1 MPTPLMAAP
10 LGCGGYTAPADAA
23 LLHGTAAHALDYDD
37 TNHPAY
43 AHPSAVLLP
52 ALLAVA
58 PLTDATG
65 ADLVSAYIVGFEMFG
80 KLVRALNTAHYIQ
93 GWHATCTFGPLA
105 AALASGRFLGLDA
118 HK

>member
-1 MPTPLMAAP
+1 MAVIARIDCMGCIIAVLAEPVSVQVGRHAPRSPMPTPLMAAP

-65 ADLVSAYIVGFEMFG
+65 DVKSAG
-80 KLVRALNTAHYIQ
+80 
-93 GWHATCTFGPLA
+93 
-105 AALASGRFLGLDA
+105 
-118 HK
+118 